1 MSIQLILNESGKH
14 GVPVKIYTNDVE
26 QSALQQLRNLAQL

>member
-1 MSIQLILNESGKH
+1 MSIQLVLNKSGKH

-26 QSALQQLRNLAQL
+26 QSAMQQLRHLAQL